1 MRRIVRKICAAV
13 LIAGLVIAWASGP
26 VLADRVIRPENEHGL
41 EIHLPEKTVDTGNL
55 NPGDTKESYLRL
67 VNSGEDTFTI
77 YIRTNILPFSE
88 KSPRGG
94 RLADVMTL
102 TIKDGEQ
109 VVADDTFRE
118 VAKEGNISLG
128 KMTPGSEKTIYFS
141 TDMPENAGTEYQG
154 SSFKANWTFTTQV
167 SGGGGGGGGGGGD
180 TTPRRP
186 EPEEEE
192 LIPIEEEEVPGAPLE
207 PEGGSPEGE
216 PEVPLEEE
224 EVPGGPVK
232 MPKTGERPPLLFYGL
247 GLTLVAGG
255 VALGRKRD

>member
-1 MRRIVRKICAAV
+1 MRRIVRKIFAAV

-26 VLADRVIRPENEHGL
+26 VFADRVIRPEDGNGL

-55 NPGDTKESYLRL
+55 NPGDKKNSSLKL
-67 VNSGEDTFTI
+67 VNNGQDTFTV
-77 YIRTNILPFSE
+77 YIRTNILSE
-88 KSPRGG
+88 NSPRGG
-94 RLADVMTL
+94 RLAGVMTL
-102 TIKDGEQ
+102 TIKDGEK

-128 KMTPGSEKTIYFS
+128 EMAPGSEKTIYFS
-141 TDMPENAGTEYQG
+141 TDMPENAGNEYQG
-154 SSFKANWTFTTQV
+154 SSFKASWTFTTQV
-167 SGGGGGGGGGGGD
+167 TGGGGGGGGGD

-207 PEGGSPEGE
+207 PEGGPPEGE

-232 MPKTGERPPLLFYGL
+232 LPKTGERLPLHFYAL
-247 GLTLVAGG
+247 GLALVAGG

>member
-1 MRRIVRKICAAV
+1 MRRIVRKIFAAV
-13 LIAGLVIAWASGP
+13 LIAGLVIAWVSGP
-26 VLADRVIRPENEHGL
+26 VLADRVIRPENENGL

-128 KMTPGSEKTIYFS
+128 K
-141 TDMPENAGTEYQG
+141 
-154 SSFKANWTFTTQV
+154 
-167 SGGGGGGGGGGGD
+167 
-180 TTPRRP
+180 
-186 EPEEEE
+186 
-192 LIPIEEEEVPGAPLE
+192 
-207 PEGGSPEGE
+207 
-216 PEVPLEEE
+216 
-224 EVPGGPVK
+224 
-232 MPKTGERPPLLFYGL
+232 
-247 GLTLVAGG
+247 
-255 VALGRKRD
+255 

>member
-1 MRRIVRKICAAV
+1 MRRIVRKIFAAV
-13 LIAGLVIAWASGP
+13 LIAGLVIAWVSGP
-26 VLADRVIRPENEHGL
+26 VLADRVIRPENENGL

-141 TDMPENAGTEYQG
+141 TDMPENAGNEYQG

-167 SGGGGGGGGGGGD
+167 SGGGGGGGGGGD
-180 TTPRRP
+180 DETT
-186 EPEEEE
+186 EPTDEYTDPSDEYPTDET
-192 LIPIEEEEVPGAPLE
+192 E
-207 PEGGSPEGE
+207 P
-216 PEVPLEEE
+216 VTDI
-224 EVPGGPVK
+224 
-232 MPKTGERPPLLFYGL
+232 PKTGASNGAANGL
-247 GLTLVAGG
+247 AVA
-255 VALGRKRD
+255 VAITFIASCAFVATRKNKEE

>member
-1 MRRIVRKICAAV
+1 MRRIVRKIFAAV
-13 LIAGLVIAWASGP
+13 LIAGLVIAWVSGP
-26 VLADRVIRPENEHGL
+26 VLADRVIRPENENGL

-141 TDMPENAGTEYQG
+141 TDMPENAGNEYQG
-154 SSFKANWTFTTQV
+154 SSPANWTFTTQV
-167 SGGGGGGGGGGGD
+167 TGGGGGGGGGD
-180 TTPRRP
+180 TRRRTRGEGDP
-186 EPEEEE
+186 HRRKRSR
-192 LIPIEEEEVPGAPLE
+192 APLE
-207 PEGGSPEGE
+207 PEGGSRKVTR
-216 PEVPLEEE
+216 VPLEEE
-224 EVPGGPVK
+224 RPRGPVK
-232 MPKTGERPPLLFYGL
+232 CKTGEGRPCLPRL
-247 GLTLVAGG
+247 GLAWWP
-255 VALGRKRD
+255 AA